1 MHSYESTSFHKHS
14 PYHHHHGSTSFDFAQ
29 DESLT
34 INQSYGDFAVSGGE
48 TDGVSGSSLQLQPHL
63 SQLTDLQSYNHLS
76 HKRAPYLFHHQSYS
90 FFGVLWKELSTVI

>member
-14 PYHHHHGSTSFDFAQ
+14 PYHHHH
-29 DESLT
+29 
-34 INQSYGDFAVSGGE
+34 QSYGDFAVSGGE